1 LPECFAPTQK
11 FIRSSEKSD
20 IEGIEDAIF
29 GFSTPELEEIFIN
42 LDLSQSELRSEEES
56 KGTQDDIWDL
66 LRRAKKRTN
75 LRLLILAPGGR
86 GKTTLLRHLAYNY
99 ALKQPKQNAPVLIP
113 VFLRLRRWQ
122 EVITTTEGLDLPTLI
137 ERHLKQDISQ
147 ELDLPQNWAK
157 NHLTHQRM
165 LVMFD
170 GFDEVKPEYAGKVSQ
185 WISKQWHDF
194 RQNYFILTSRPG
206 GDSVVVMAA

>member
-1 LPECFAPTQK
+1 MQSLV
-11 FIRSSEKSD
+11 
-20 IEGIEDAIF
+20 
-29 GFSTPELEEIFIN
+29 FSTPELEEIFIN
-42 LDLSQSELRSEEES
+42 LDLSQLELRSEEES

-75 LRLLILAPGGR
+75 LRLILAPGGR

-137 ERHLKQDISQ
+137 ERHLKQDISGSS
-147 ELDLPQNWAK
+147 LLGMIRSGGINRLNSYPARDLI
-157 NHLTHQRM
+157 
-165 LVMFD
+165 D
-170 GFDEVKPEYAGKVSQ
+170 
-185 WISKQWHDF
+185 
-194 RQNYFILTSRPG
+194 
-206 GDSVVVMAA
+206 